1 MANSRTVTLAAT
13 LSLASLLLS
22 SSLAAPSEGHRHRHH
37 GTPRITVTA
46 PDPDVGGG
54 GGWVT
59 YRANPYAGYRW
70 FGPGWSVGLGDW
82 GSTPVYYPFAR
93 SWQRAGVPSDPACN
107 MPSSPCWDQ
116 DRE

>member
-1 MANSRTVTLAAT
+1 MANSRTVTLAAA
-13 LSLASLLLS
+13 LGFVSLLLGT
-22 SSLAAPSEGHRHRHH
+22 SLAAPAEGHRHRQH
-37 GTPRITVTA
+37 GKPRITVTA
-46 PDPDVGGG
+46 PEPGVGG

-59 YRANPYAGYRW
+59 YRVNPFAGYRW
-70 FGPGWSVGLGDW
+70 FGAGWSVGLGDW

-93 SWQRAGVPSDPACN
+93 AWRRAGDPSDPACN

>member
-1 MANSRTVTLAAT
+1 MANSRTVTLGAA
-13 LSLASLLLS
+13 LSLASLLLGT
-22 SSLAAPSEGHRHRHH
+22 SLAAPAEGHRHRQRA
-37 GTPRITVTA
+37 TPRISVTA
-46 PDPDVGGG
+46 PDPGAGG

-59 YRANPYAGYRW
+59 YRLNPSASYRW

-82 GSTPVYYPFAR
+82 GSTPVYYPNAR
-93 SWQRAGVPSDPACN
+93 LWQRAGEPRDLACN

>member
-1 MANSRTVTLAAT
+1 MANSRTVTLAAAF
-13 LSLASLLLS
+13 SLVSLLLGT
-22 SSLAAPSEGHRHRHH
+22 SLAAPAESHRHRQHR
-37 GTPRITVTA
+37 TPRITVAA
-46 PDPDVGGG
+46 PDPGVGG

-59 YRANPYAGYRW
+59 YRVNPFAGYRW

-93 SWQRAGVPSDPACN
+93 AWQRAGDDPACN